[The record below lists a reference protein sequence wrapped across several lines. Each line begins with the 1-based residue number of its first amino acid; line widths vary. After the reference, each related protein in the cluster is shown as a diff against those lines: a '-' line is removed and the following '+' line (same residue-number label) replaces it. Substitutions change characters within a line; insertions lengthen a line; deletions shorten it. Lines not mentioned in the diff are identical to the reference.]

1 MAQKRSEES
10 LKRAAPTRPAN
21 KTGREA
27 ETDAGFSWGECDAA
41 WTRDAVTFRL
51 TEQRKRGLRALSQDG
66 GELPSP
72 TAALDQAIEMAIAAR
87 AREADHQP
95 VAGRDEP
102 DIAALADELR
112 DAARALAGAASGWQE
127 IRAQLARVAADCA
140 ELRAAIASAAM
151 LADGVPVGETD
162 APAPLRAWLDRQAGP
177 ATAWLVV
184 KASWVGKRP
193 ASAGLATWELEAR
206 ELGRYGRG
214 PASPSGSCQVS
225 LGPAPADG
233 PLARLDRDGGCVL
246 SCARSGKGWRVSLR
260 CALEGG
266 KLGEAFAELSI

>member
-1 MAQKRSEES
+1 MALKRSEAS
-10 LKRAAPTRPAN
+10 LKRAPARPAN
-21 KTGREA
+21 KRDREA
-27 ETDAGFSWGECDAA
+27 ETEAGVLLAGSDAA

-51 TEQRKRGLRALSQDG
+51 TEQRKRELRALSHDG

-72 TAALDQAIEMAIAAR
+72 TAALDQAIELAIAAR

-162 APAPLRAWLDRQAGP
+162 APAPLREWLERQAGP

-184 KASWVGKRP
+184 KASWLGKRP
-193 ASAGLATWELEAR
+193 ASAGLSTWEFEAR
-206 ELGRYGRG
+206 ELGRDGQG
-214 PASPSGSCQVS
+214 HASQAESCRVL

-246 SCARSGKGWRVSLR
+246 SCARNGQGWRVSLR

>member
-1 MAQKRSEES
+1 MANKRGEAS
-10 LKRAAPTRPAN
+10 LKRAAPTPPAN
-21 KTGREA
+21 KKGREA
-27 ETDAGFSWGECDAA
+27 DTESGVLLAGSDAA

-51 TEQRKRGLRALSQDG
+51 TEQRKRGLRALSHDG

-72 TAALDQAIEMAIAAR
+72 TAALDQAIELAIAAR

-95 VAGRDEP
+95 VAHRDEP

-112 DAARALAGAASGWQE
+112 DASRAFAGAANGWQE

-140 ELRAAIASAAM
+140 ELRAAIVSAAM

-162 APAPLRAWLDRQAGP
+162 APTPFRAWLDRRAGP

-184 KASWVGKRP
+184 KASWLGKRP

-206 ELGRYGRG
+206 ELGRDGRG
-214 PASPSGSCQVS
+214 HASPSESCQVS
-225 LGPAPADG
+225 LGPALADG

-246 SCARSGKGWRVSLR
+246 SCARNGQGWRVSLR

>member
-1 MAQKRSEES
+1 MAQKRSEAS
-10 LKRAAPTRPAN
+10 LKRAATARPAN
-21 KTGREA
+21 KRGREA
-27 ETDAGFSWGECDAA
+27 ETETGVLLAGSGAA

-51 TEQRKRGLRALSQDG
+51 TEQRKRGLRALSHDG

-72 TAALDQAIEMAIAAR
+72 TAALDQAIELAIAAR

-95 VAGRDEP
+95 VAGRDES

-127 IRAQLARVAADCA
+127 IRSHLARVAADCA

-162 APAPLRAWLDRQAGP
+162 APTPLRAWLDRQAGP
-177 ATAWLVV
+177 ETAWFVV
-184 KASWVGKRP
+184 KACWLGKRP
-193 ASAGLATWELEAR
+193 ASAGLSTWELEAR
-206 ELGRYGRG
+206 ELGRDGRG
-214 PASPSGSCQVS
+214 PASLAESCRVS

-233 PLARLDRDGGCVL
+233 PLARLDRDGGCIL
-246 SCARSGKGWRVSLR
+246 SCARNGQGWRVSLR